1 MLCFVVHDRV
11 SISSS
16 EVYKSCVTLTEPT
29 NTGLNCG
36 KPSSLCYKLYNFV
49 PVSKQVCF
57 SVGPLC
63 CCVLL
68 EQQVKAL
75 GCLET
80 ALEDRAVL
88 DGVWVTAPAVKD
100 VMIIPCHGLHMQCP
114 TSASHIIQTD
124 VICVHDRVYTRKQ
137 IQHSMRQYVVT
148 LNKAQYGTCCYR
160 PQSY

>member
-11 SISSS
+11 SVSF
-16 EVYKSCVTLTEPT
+16 EVYKFCGTLTQPT
-29 NTGLNCG
+29 KTGPKCG
-36 KPSSLCYKLYNFV
+36 KPGSLCYELYNSV

-57 SVGPLC
+57 CVGPLC

-88 DGVWVTAPAVKD
+88 YGVWVTTPAVKD

-114 TSASHIIQTD
+114 TSASYM
-124 VICVHDRVYTRKQ
+124 HDRVYTRKYT
-137 IQHSMRQYVVT
+137 QHSKRHMV
-148 LNKAQYGTCCYR
+148 L
-160 PQSY
+160 P